1 MAILRKKGTLGNQ
14 WQSWIN
20 SHRLL
25 YLMQTFPLMNCQWH
39 IFDRAES
46 TKLEG
51 HEQHS
56 LAEEVLA
63 D

>member
-1 MAILRKKGTLGNQ
+1 
-14 WQSWIN
+14 
-20 SHRLL
+20 
-25 YLMQTFPLMNCQWH
+25 MQTFPLMNCQWH

-56 LAEEVLA
+56 LGEEVLA
-63 D
+63 DLEDLSLMFFT